1 MILFQILT
9 FFILGCKILF
19 EKVIYTELEV
29 KTIVSTIKLL
39 RQRKN
44 MTQVQLAD
52 AVGVKQ
58 PTVALWENGQS
69 FPRRAL
75 WPKLARVLN
84 CTVDQLLTE
93 KNT

>member
-1 MILFQILT
+1 
-9 FFILGCKILF
+9 
-19 EKVIYTELEV
+19 
-29 KTIVSTIKLL
+29 
-39 RQRKN
+39 

-69 FPRRAL
+69 FPRRNL

-84 CTVDQLLTE
+84 CTVEQLLTE
-93 KNT
+93 KTA